1 MTSTSQ
7 PRVLVV
13 GGGVAALE
21 TVLAVQ
27 ELAGDRVRVEML
39 APDRHFTYRPAAVAE
54 PFSAGVVERFP
65 LAAIG
70 ADRNVR
76 IHRDAMARVRV
87 LDRAVETQG
96 GESLH
101 YDTLVLALGA
111 RAVEGVRGALTFRGP
126 QDVARVRAVVDGLKD
141 SAIRRVAFAVPA
153 GTTWALPAYE
163 LALQTAAFLRG
174 VAPAAEVALVTPEAA
189 PLDVFGAAASDAVA
203 GLLVD
208 AGVEVHTGGAA
219 EEFADGELRA
229 GDLRLPADRVIA
241 LPRLAGPR
249 LPGLLCDAHGFV
261 PVDEH
266 MRVLDAGDAFAVG
279 DIAASGVKQGGLATQ
294 QADVAAAA
302 IAADAGA
309 PVARESFR
317 PVLRGL
323 LLTGGGVRWLRRD
336 ADGSSEI
343 STDPLWWPP
352 SKIAGRHLAPY
363 LAAHLDLGT
372 PLASEWKARF
382 HNGATARG

>member
-1 MTSTSQ
+1 MASWTA

-27 ELAGDRVRVEML
+27 ALAEDRVRVELL
-39 APDRHFTYRPAAVAE
+39 APDRHFTYRPVAVAE
-54 PFSAGVVERFP
+54 PFSAGTVERFP

-87 LDRAVETQG
+87 VDRVVETQG
-96 GESLH
+96 GGVLP

-111 RAVEGVRGALTFRGP
+111 RVVEGVRGALTFRGP
-126 QDVARVRAVVDGLKD
+126 QDVARARAVVDAVKD
-141 SAIRRVAFAVPA
+141 ATVCRLVFAVPE
-153 GTTWALPAYE
+153 GTTWSLPAYE
-163 LALQTAAFLRG
+163 LALQTAAVARG
-174 VAPAAEVALVTPEAA
+174 VAPWAKLALVTPEPA
-189 PLDVFGAAASDAVA
+189 PLAVFGPAVSDAVA
-203 GLLVD
+203 GLLAD
-208 AGVEVHTGGAA
+208 AGVELHTRTAA
-219 EEFADGELRA
+219 EGFTDGALRA

-241 LPRLAGPR
+241 LPRLIGPR
-249 LPGLLCDAHGFV
+249 PSGLNCDELGYV

-266 MRVLDAGDAFAVG
+266 MRVLDARDVFAVG
-279 DIAASGVKQGGLATQ
+279 DIAACGMKQGGLATQ

-302 IAADAGA
+302 IAAKAGA
-309 PVARESFR
+309 PVAPEPFR

-323 LLTGGGVRWLRRD
+323 LLTGGGVRWLRSD
-336 ADGSSEI
+336 PSSASEV

-363 LAAHLDLGT
+363 LAAHLDLGA
-372 PLASEWKARF
+372 PVASEWEARL
-382 HNGATARG
+382 HHGAAAAG

>member
-1 MTSTSQ
+1 MSSQSQ

-27 ELAGDRVRVEML
+27 ALAGDRVGLEML
-39 APDRHFTYRPAAVAE
+39 APDRHFTYRPVAVAE

-70 ADRNVR
+70 ADRNLR

-96 GESLH
+96 GGVLR

-126 QDVARVRAVVDGLKD
+126 QDVTRVRAVIDELRQ

-153 GTTWALPAYE
+153 GTSWALPAYE
-163 LALQTAAFLRG
+163 LALQTAAVVRG
-174 VAPAAEVALVTPEAA
+174 IAPSAEVALVTPEPA
-189 PLDVFGAAASDAVA
+189 PLDVFGAEVSDAVA
-203 GLLVD
+203 GLLSD
-208 AGVEVHTGGAA
+208 AGVDLHSGAGA
-219 EEFADGELRA
+219 DEFAEGELRA
-229 GDLRLPADRVIA
+229 GELRLPAERVIA
-241 LPRLAGPR
+241 LPRLVGPR
-249 LPGLLCDAHGFV
+249 PPGLLSDADGFV

-266 MRVLDAGDAFAVG
+266 MRVLDAGDVFAVG
-279 DIAASGVKQGGLATQ
+279 DIAASAIKQGGLATQ

-302 IAADAGA
+302 VAADAGA
-309 PVARESFR
+309 PVAREAFH

-323 LLTGGGVRWLRRD
+323 LLTGGGVRWLRREP
-336 ADGSSEI
+336 GGTSEI

-363 LAAHLDLGT
+363 LAAHLDLGM
-372 PLASEWKARF
+372 PLASEWEARF
-382 HNGATARG
+382 HERAAARG